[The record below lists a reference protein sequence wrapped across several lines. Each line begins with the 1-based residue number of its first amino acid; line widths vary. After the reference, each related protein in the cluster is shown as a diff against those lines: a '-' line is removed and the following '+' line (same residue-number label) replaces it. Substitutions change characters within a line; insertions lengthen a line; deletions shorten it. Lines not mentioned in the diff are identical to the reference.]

1 MQLSWRSC
9 RCRLFAPMRLRLLV
23 QTSQAKRARFDY
35 DRGPGAAVLSDSP
48 GEFRVNNP
56 FQKPTD
62 LGSPT
67 TTRVIRTRLHGV
79 DLLFNSRLNK
89 GTAFTEAERD
99 VFGLHG
105 LLPPHVGTLEDQRL
119 RRKRVLDSRDTPFGK
134 YSNMRDLQD
143 NNETAF
149 YSMIEHYTEELLPI
163 VYTPAVGEGCQRF
176 SEIWRRPRGLF
187 ISYPNRERIDQILAE
202 KRYDDVRCI
211 VVSDGE
217 RILGLGDQGAGG
229 MGIPIGKMALYTAL
243 GGIPP
248 EHCLPILLDAGTD
261 NEKLLHDPIYI
272 GWQHQRVRGQ
282 EYDDFVEA
290 FVRAVERRWPHI
302 LLQWED
308 FAGTNAA
315 RLLERYRDRLCTFND
330 DIQGTAAVTTATLLA
345 AANAT
350 GIPISQQTIAM
361 FGAGSA
367 GIGIIDLIVAAMKE
381 QGLSDEQA
389 RNRIYA
395 FNRYGLLVEGAR
407 GIKESQRQ
415 LVRKRADIE
424 GWKLEG
430 GEDVSLLDVVRNAK
444 VTVLAGVSA
453 QAGAFTEEV
462 VREMARHTETPI
474 IFPLS
479 NPTSKAEASPAEILR
494 WTQGRALV
502 GTGSPF
508 PPVEVDGRT
517 MRVSQVNNSFI
528 FPGLALGILVSQ
540 ARRVTDGMIMAAA
553 RSLAGL
559 SPSREDKSAPLLPA
573 IGESRRVAMVVSEA
587 VARQAIAEG
596 VAEIEEEAGLPERIR
611 EYVWNP
617 VYVPYERIERG
628 RSTDVP

>member
-1 MQLSWRSC
+1 VLVNYDQV
-9 RCRLFAPMRLRLLV
+9 AGEIRLR
-23 QTSQAKRARFDY
+23 AF
-35 DRGPGAAVLSDSP
+35 PDSLP
-48 GEFRVNNP
+48 DSVMNP
-56 FQKPTD
+56 EGK
-62 LGSPT
+62 
-67 TTRVIRTRLHGV
+67 VIRTRLHGV

-89 GTAFTEAERD
+89 GTAFTEHERD
-99 VFGLHG
+99 TFGLHG
-105 LLPPHVGTLEDQRL
+105 LLPPHIGTLQDQRE
-119 RRKRVLDSRDTPFGK
+119 RRKRVLDSRDTAFGK

-143 NNETAF
+143 NNETLF

-202 KRYDDVRCI
+202 KRHDNVRCI

-248 EHCLPILLDAGTD
+248 EHCLPVLLDAGTD
-261 NEKLLHDPIYI
+261 NEQLLHDPIYI
-272 GWQHQRVRGQ
+272 GWQHNRVRGQ

-290 FVRAVERRWPHI
+290 FVTAVEKRWPHI

-315 RLLERYRDRLCTFND
+315 RLLERYRNRLCTFND

-345 AANAT
+345 AVNAT
-350 GIPISQQTIAM
+350 GLPLGRQTIAM
-361 FGAGSA
+361 FGAGAA
-367 GIGIIDLIVAAMKE
+367 GNGIIDLITAAMKE
-381 QGLSDEQA
+381 EGLSEDQA
-389 RNRIYA
+389 RSRIYA

-407 GIKESQRQ
+407 GIKESQRH
-415 LVRKRADIE
+415 LVRKRTEIA
-424 GWKLEG
+424 GWILQG

-444 VTVLAGVSA
+444 VTVLVGVSA

-462 VREMARHTETPI
+462 VREMALHTEKPI

-479 NPTSKAEASPAEILR
+479 NPTSKAEASPGDVLR
-494 WTQGRALV
+494 WTDGRALV

-508 PPVEVDGRT
+508 PPVEIEGRKT
-517 MRVSQVNNSFI
+517 RVSQVNNSYI

-540 ARRVTDGMIMAAA
+540 ARRVTNGMIMAATKA
-553 RSLAGL
+553 LAGL
-559 SPSREDKSAPLLPA
+559 SPSRTESSAPLLPA
-573 IGESRRVAMVVSEA
+573 VGESRKVAMVVSQA
-587 VARQAIAEG
+587 VARQAIAEN
-596 VAEIEEEAGLPERIR
+596 VADITEDSGLPERIR

-617 VYVPYERIERG
+617 VYVPYERIELS
-628 RSTDVP
+628 RSTDQP